1 LVYEFFA
8 RVLGSGIANVVLFL
22 PFSFSVVGQAP
33 TLEVRLAQPVTE
45 ETRALVEH
53 GFVFGIDYYGSVLV
67 NGRRAYSAHVIHRFS
82 YDGQWRVDGN
92 VVAAEEIDDEMGSV
106 SFAFP
111 QIALTDGDDLRLFVK
126 ATILPDEEF
135 RQSTGMTTRVLWS
148 HYVPRRT
155 ETWSFEAGTWTR
167 R

>member
-1 LVYEFFA
+1 LVYEFIA
-8 RVLGSGIANVVLFL
+8 RVLGSGIANVILFL
-22 PFSFSVVGQAP
+22 PFSFAVVGHAP
-33 TLEVRLAQPVTE
+33 ALEVRLAQPVTV

-67 NGRRAYSAHVIHRFS
+67 NGRRAYSTHVIHRLSF
-82 YDGQWRVDGN
+82 DGSWRVDGT
-92 VVAAEEIDDEMGSV
+92 VVTEKEIDEEMGRV
-106 SFAFP
+106 SFSFP
-111 QIALTDGDDLRLFVK
+111 QVALADGDDLRFFVK

-155 ETWSFEAGTWTR
+155 ETWSFEAGTWSR
-167 R
+167 Q

>member
-1 LVYEFFA
+1 LVYEFIA
-8 RVLGSGIANVVLFL
+8 RVLGSGIANVILFL
-22 PFSFSVVGQAP
+22 PFSLLVADHAP
-33 TLEVRLAQPVTE
+33 ALEVRLAQPVTE

-67 NGRRAYSAHVIHRFS
+67 NNRRAFSAHVIRRLS
-82 YDGQWRVDGN
+82 YDGQWRVDGT
-92 VVAAEEIDDEMGSV
+92 VVAEKEIDDQMGRVRFS
-106 SFAFP
+106 FP
-111 QIALTDGDDLRLFVK
+111 QVSLADGGDLRFFVK

-155 ETWSFEAGTWTR
+155 ETWSFEAGAWTR
-167 R
+167 Q

>member
-1 LVYEFFA
+1 LVYEFIA
-8 RVLGSGIANVVLFL
+8 RVLGSGIANVILFL
-22 PFSFSVVGQAP
+22 PFSLAVVGQAP
-33 TLEVRLAQPVTE
+33 TLDVRLAQPVTE

-67 NGRRAYSAHVIHRFS
+67 NNRRTYSAHVIHRLSF
-82 YDGQWRVDGN
+82 DGQWRVDGD
-92 VVAAEEIDDEMGSV
+92 VVAEKEIDDEMGRV
-106 SFAFP
+106 SFFFP
-111 QIALTDGDDLRLFVK
+111 QVTPADGDDLRFFVK

-135 RQSTGMTTRVLWS
+135 RQSTGMATRVLWN

-155 ETWSFEAGTWTR
+155 ETWSFESGAWTR